1 MVIFVGPFCCT
12 FVNGFLGTLP
22 LEVVGLP
29 LGVRVVEDG
38 VVLMILLGTMLELAR
53 DIAGLLALSPAKC
66 LVGRRTGLLDDE
78 ASSGLDGTLVAVV
91 LVLGLAVILV
101 GMVAMATAVDLPGP
115 VLAEL
120 GP

>member
-38 VVLMILLGTMLELAR
+38 VVLMILLGTMLELER

-66 LVGRRTGLLDDE
+66 LVGRRTGLDDE